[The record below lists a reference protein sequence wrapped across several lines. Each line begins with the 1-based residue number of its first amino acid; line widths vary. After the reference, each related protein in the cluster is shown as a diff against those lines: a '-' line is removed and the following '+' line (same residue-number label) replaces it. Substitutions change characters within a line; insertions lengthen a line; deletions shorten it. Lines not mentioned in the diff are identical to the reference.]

1 MPPKK
6 KAGKKA
12 SKGKREDEAEEQ
24 EEEEGPDYSYELS
37 LEQLLEHIQDWE
49 RRLARYQEK
58 HRQLEQV
65 NSQLLSAFE
74 DSSKTRQDS
83 VAFLKKTMEQRD
95 DEIAELQDR
104 LTGQRQLKEQ
114 KKEEWEQLLQRLR
127 TEFQEMKDQLTSEN
141 NLAATKL
148 ASLEEFKRD
157 REVIIARYNALTE
170 EFNKMLEDHEAAKQ
184 RIHAKNLLDRD
195 RLKKDMVTRVNH
207 VAADFR
213 KVSNKQM
220 AETTKRTIRENVSI
234 QSQMFKMSEKQV
246 ELMEENAEIRKRLRE
261 QRRRIAELE
270 RGQKESATKF
280 ACHQRIILMLRQKR
294 KELDLLVDEFKRREA
309 EMEAMER
316 GERKPARSEEQREEI
331 ESLAQQLDEQESL
344 KRAAEDDLSRAEAE
358 NEAARAGVSAAAD
371 ILKQALQMPVGE
383 ADGERLLR
391 RLRDLLAE
399 AVAGLPTTAAERRS
413 ASRPD
418 TAVTHHTEED
428 VPLDE
433 IADADDDDEAPAAE
447 TAASADTLPEVGVP
461 SHCKPG
467 SLQLIPRP
475 RQKIPTFQD
484 KVRESAAK
492 RTDASA
498 TLPPGAYQAYLL
510 NRKRQQQEAE
520 AAAAAAAAAG
530 SRGRMR
536 SSGTGSK
543 ATSGA
548 GHGGNAAAASGTPSS
563 LMRLL

>member
-316 GERKPARSEEQREEI
+316 ESENLRVQVEEQREEI

-344 KRAAEDDLSRAEAE
+344 KRAAEDDLSAEPKPRTRPPGPASAPQPIFS
-358 NEAARAGVSAAAD
+358 NRHCRCLSARPTANVCCVGCATCWPSGV
-371 ILKQALQMPVGE
+371 PPGC
-383 ADGERLLR
+383 RLR
-391 RLRDLLAE
+391 RPSGDRPVDGHGGDATTLRRMCHWTRS
-399 AVAGLPTTAAERRS
+399 PMQTMTTRPRRRRRQLRPIRCLRS
-413 ASRPD
+413 ASA
-418 TAVTHHTEED
+418 T
-428 VPLDE
+428 
-433 IADADDDDEAPAAE
+433 
-447 TAASADTLPEVGVP
+447 
-461 SHCKPG
+461 
-467 SLQLIPRP
+467 
-475 RQKIPTFQD
+475 RQ
-484 KVRESAAK
+484 VRESAAK

-530 SRGRMR
+530 SRGRM
-536 SSGTGSK
+536 
-543 ATSGA
+543 
-548 GHGGNAAAASGTPSS
+548 
-563 LMRLL
+563 